1 MRTKEF
7 DQDEVADAA
16 MDVFWRKGYAAT
28 SVQDLVEE
36 TGLSRSSLYSTFK
49 NKEEL
54 YQQALYRYQ
63 LKTKS
68 NIDLLSSTG
77 SVKTLISQLLSQ
89 IIEDE
94 LADSQHRGCLI
105 ANASLELAGHDEKT
119 AESVRYNF
127 ERLQLALEKLILKGQ
142 QSGEI
147 IIQSSPQALAIFFVN
162 TIQGMRVL
170 SKGCSAQNRRAY
182 LQNVAE
188 VALSTLQ

>member
-7 DQDEVADAA
+7 NQDEVADAA

-68 NIDLLSSTG
+68 NIDLLSDTG
-77 SVKTLISQLLSQ
+77 PVKTLISQLLSQ

-105 ANASLELAGHDEKT
+105 ANASLELAGHDENVRR
-119 AESVRYNF
+119 ELSVRKKP
-127 ERLQLALEKLILKGQ
+127 ER
-142 QSGEI
+142 
-147 IIQSSPQALAIFFVN
+147 
-162 TIQGMRVL
+162 
-170 SKGCSAQNRRAY
+170 
-182 LQNVAE
+182 
-188 VALSTLQ
+188 